1 MKKKQVIALALGAVM
16 VVSSVM
22 PVLADEES
30 SDVVTLTY
38 FNSDGTQEDPW
49 TNPVAQALTDA
60 TGVAINMTFPVTTD
74 AESIALMIADDSYPD
89 MVFAKGN
96 ANDLYEAGA
105 YIDME
110 PLIDEYGPHIKEFYG
125 DEYDKLRWSADDTGI
140 YQLSYYELGHAAL
153 ETSGTC
159 QIQYAAIKEN
169 DWKYPTTLEEYETL
183 IKSYL
188 ANHPT
193 TDDGQEMIGISLS
206 AADWHWYITLSNPA
220 GFIGDASP
228 DNGQWYVEE
237 DGTCHYKHTTENEK
251 EYFRWLNRMYNEG
264 ILDPNFAT
272 QTHEDYIAKIS
283 SGRVVAIMDASW
295 DYSEAETVLTAD
307 GKLEQTYCALPV
319 TLNADQKCASLE
331 YQGMGVGWGV
341 GITKDCQ
348 NPEAAI
354 KFLDYL
360 CSEEGQILINWGV
373 KDVNYFEDE
382 DGNRYRTQEEIDA
395 SNSDPD
401 YAKNTG
407 VGYYVGNG
415 WPRYSNG
422 VLDSNGQP
430 ITRTTAESLKA
441 EYNDIEKEAVEAW
454 GVELLADIFPQADEF
469 EALPYSAIWA
479 YQVPSELSDPISVL
493 DEIAWPALI
502 NIVQSSEDDFDAEWD
517 AMQQEFL
524 DNGLEDAEAGMTE
537 FIAEKIAQNTAE

>member
-1 MKKKQVIALALGAVM
+1 MKKKQVIALAMGM
-16 VVSSVM
+16 SM
-22 PVLADEES
+22 LATTVIPAMAEEGGEPI
-30 SDVVTLTY
+30 TLTY

-60 TGVAINMTFPVTTD
+60 TGVKIEMSFPVTTD
-74 AESIALMIADDSYPD
+74 AEAIALMIADDEYPD

-96 ANDLYEAGA
+96 ANSLYEAGA
-105 YIDME
+105 FIDME

-125 DEYDKLRWSADDTGI
+125 EEYDKLRWSTDDPGI

-159 QIQYAAIKEN
+159 QIQYAAVKEN
-169 DWKYPTTLEEYETL
+169 DWKYPTTLEEYEAM

-188 ANHPT
+188 EAHPT
-193 TDDGQEMIGISLS
+193 TEDGQEMIGISLS

-220 GFIGDASP
+220 GFVGDASP
-228 DNGQWYVEE
+228 DNGQWFMDEE
-237 DGTCHYKHTTENEK
+237 GNCSYKHTTENEK

-272 QTHEDYIAKIS
+272 QTHEDYIAKLS

-295 DYSEAETVLTAD
+295 DYQEAQTVLEGD

-319 TLNADQKCASLE
+319 TLNADQKCAALQ

-341 GITKDCQ
+341 GITKDCE

-373 KDVNYFEDE
+373 QDVNYFVDE
-382 DGNRYRTQEEIDA
+382 NGNRYRTQEEIDY
-395 SNSDPD
+395 SNTDAD
-401 YAKNTG
+401 YAKDTG

-422 VLDSNGQP
+422 VLDSEGKP
-430 ITRTTAESLKA
+430 ITRTTADTLKA
-441 EYNDIEKEAVEAW
+441 EYNAIEQEAVEAW
-454 GVELLADIFPQADEF
+454 GVELLADIFPHSDDP
-469 EALPYSAIWA
+469 ALPPCSAIWA
-479 YQVPSELSDPISVL
+479 YQVPSELSDTIAIL
-493 DEIAWPALI
+493 DEIAWPTLI
-502 NIVQSSEDDFDAEWD
+502 SIVQGSPDDFDAAWD
-517 AMQQEFL
+517 AMQEEFAA
-524 DNGLEDAEAGMTE
+524 NGLEEAEAGMTA
-537 FIAEKIAQNTAE
+537 FIADKIAQSQQ